1 MAVQTPYLNAVQAI
15 PGDTM
20 NQKFRWI
27 ARTTKERIL
36 ECKSLEEVAE
46 AQNIPK
52 SLVPLVQVQAALI
65 LNKKDS
71 TNEQSY
77 QAIAE
82 ALKSRDALVANKAF
96 ESRRFFDG
104 TNKTI
109 TSVQY
114 FFENLF
120 PYVSLKIR
128 TRIIKT
134 LANRLRSKNTDL
146 AECFF
151 VAVNKTYGLQQALPL
166 LLACSESFMYN
177 TIVEKRIVLGRK
189 QVKDIFRRNPDFMV
203 RYLKLTKV
211 NDSPNQRDLHPV
223 NVFDFTD
230 FLPSLIKKRLNSFVE
245 LYETYNIRTPM
256 LSNKCAETFL
266 KNGKEYLQRNPKL
279 YICILPLKLISAN
292 RMESIFA
299 KLFPENIDQFN
310 TNAMLNYLTFYPQ
323 EKKVDFFLQTYRQ
336 VYQKDLLDT
345 SKNVTATLLRML
357 PLEERVKQA
366 RIKLAEQDDDSWNAS
381 LMAYTKCWKSYLST
395 EEALPNFKKQIAGTS
410 KMEDR
415 AAILRQ
421 MIFCCKVNNDDQSL
435 LNVLTYIN
443 DRHRNEQQWL
453 MLRVFESLV
462 ELYEVPE
469 FNEKHMAILIE
480 MILRLRTKN
489 ELSGNSVC
497 EKIIES
503 VIHFK
508 IINKQPVEQMIE
520 VLIESKCAGYSNDWN
535 ILTKYPEYERMCL
548 EACLAVLSQKY
559 NSDKAPWH
567 KDKIGALFDLSN
579 SMYVFN
585 GRHVNKNSWVKRMSI
600 KNYPWL
606 LQKVTEV
613 MSEKEMHDVYLV
625 NNFKRMFEENEKD
638 LLLRFWPA
646 EAEKIADV
654 YSGEA
659 LKLLKKN
666 PESILA
672 RWREYVEAAERSL
685 HSRGVRRF
693 IRTTLWYKD
702 IPVRFVE
709 ESFRNMNEN
718 TSFDSLGIFANLL
731 HGDTFA
737 KLVEPLVPVV
747 KTIEVHGENAK
758 MDYLQVVSIARASKI
773 VNPPLPLHLVARLL
787 EGEFL
792 NVALIIL
799 TNTCR
804 RTPIMDALSFAETM
818 SSQRVSVKKH
828 GIRLMHMIAPRDKL
842 LQFLLTKWEAESH
855 YSIRE
860 VIFAKAKDLFVN
872 DLDEDTWKM
881 FCRLVATLA
890 VSEKSVVMD
899 LVQLIRQVPDQM
911 VVELVKLILATIDR
925 FAQAGVSKKETSSN
939 TAILLSFINAAE
951 CRLLPDDFV
960 EQLLRRFLFHV
971 EAEIAVSASTFVID
985 QYLFPSEDLAKR
997 FNLFARVF
1005 TEAVK
1010 NGWNV
1015 PSTTAPSFF
1024 PVNHG
1029 VNHFVSKFTYNVCM
1043 SEEKNL
1049 QLVEGFLKTFS
1060 SVVTPLMNPTSF
1072 LNLAYL
1078 KEYVILN
1085 EPRKFGS
1092 RIGQVLPELVNVFS
1106 VAFVPFMAN
1115 VLRELAMR
1123 YRVKGYEQSELMLGV
1138 VEGLVDTGTAEAMLM
1153 AVNVFKPMSR
1163 GNNVDRYE
1171 NLVRKFSSFEHP
1183 AVKGTIA
1190 DVLNTAC

>member
-1 MAVQTPYLNAVQAI
+1 MAVQTPYLNAIQAI

-20 NQKFRWI
+20 NQKFGWI
-27 ARTTKERIL
+27 ARTTKQRLL
-36 ECKSLEEVAE
+36 ECNSLEEVAE

-52 SLVPLVQVQAALI
+52 SLIPLIQVQAALI

-71 TNEQSY
+71 TNQQSY

-151 VAVNKTYGLQQALPL
+151 VAVSKTYGLQQALPL
-166 LLACSESFMYN
+166 LLACSDSFMYN

-189 QVKDIFRRNPDFMV
+189 QGKDIFRRNPDFMV
-203 RYLKLTKV
+203 KYLKLTKV
-211 NDSPNQRDLHPV
+211 GDRPNERDLHPV
-223 NVFDFTD
+223 NVFEFTD
-230 FLPSLIKKRLNSFVE
+230 FLPALIKKRLNSFVE

-266 KNGKEYLQRNPKL
+266 KNGKEHLLRNPQL

-299 KLFPENIDQFN
+299 KLFPRNIDQFN
-310 TNAMLNYLTFYPQ
+310 TDAMLNYLNFYPQ
-323 EKKVDFFLQTYRQ
+323 EKKVDFFLKTYRQ
-336 VYQKDLLDT
+336 VYQKDLLET
-345 SKNVTATLLRML
+345 SKNVTPRLLRML
-357 PLEERVKQA
+357 PLEERAKQA
-366 RIKLAEQDDDSWNAS
+366 RIKLAEVDDDSWNATLIS
-381 LMAYTKCWKSYLST
+381 YSKCWKSYLST
-395 EEALPNFKKQIAGTS
+395 EEALPNFKKQVAGTS

-415 AAILRQ
+415 AIILRQ
-421 MIFCCKVNNDDQSL
+421 MIFCCRVNNDDQAL
-435 LNVLTYIN
+435 LDVLKYIN

-453 MLRVFESLV
+453 FLRVFECLV
-462 ELYEVPE
+462 EQYETPE
-469 FNEKHMAILIE
+469 FNENHMAILTE

-489 ELSGNSVC
+489 ELTGDSVC
-497 EKIIES
+497 EKIIEFI
-503 VIHFK
+503 IHFK
-508 IINKQPVEQMIE
+508 IINKQPLDQMME
-520 VLIESKCAGYSNDWN
+520 VLIESKCASYANDWN

-548 EACLAVLSQKY
+548 EACLAILSQKY
-559 NSDKAPWH
+559 DSEKAPWH
-567 KDKIGALFDLSN
+567 KDKVGAVFDLSN

-585 GRHVNKNSWVKRMSI
+585 GRHVNKNSSVQRMSV

-606 LQKVTEV
+606 LQKITEV
-613 MSEKEMHDVYLV
+613 LSEKKMHDVYLM
-625 NNFKRMFEENEKD
+625 NNFKRMLEEHEKD
-638 LLLRFWPA
+638 LLLRFWPE
-646 EAEKIADV
+646 EALKIANV
-654 YSGEA
+654 ESGEA
-659 LKLLKKN
+659 LKLLRKS

-672 RWREYVEAAERSL
+672 RWREYVEAAQRSL
-685 HSRGVRRF
+685 HSRSVRRF
-693 IRTTLWYKD
+693 VRTTLWYKD

-718 TSFDSLGIFANLL
+718 TTFDSLGIFAILL

-737 KLVEPLVPVV
+737 QLVEPLIPAV
-747 KTIEVHGENAK
+747 KTIDVHGENAK

-804 RTPIMDALSFAETM
+804 RTPLIEALSFAETM

-842 LQFLLTKWEAESH
+842 LHFLLSKWESENH
-855 YSIRE
+855 HSIRE
-860 VIFAKAKDLFVN
+860 VIFAKARDLFVN
-872 DLDEDTWKM
+872 DLDENTWKM
-881 FCRLVATLA
+881 FSRLVATLT
-890 VSEKSVVMD
+890 VSEKSAVME
-899 LVQLIRQVPDQM
+899 LMQLIRQVPDQM
-911 VVELVKLILATIDR
+911 VVELVKLILDSIDR
-925 FAQAGVSKKETSSN
+925 FAQAGVSKKETISN
-939 TAILLSFINAAE
+939 TANLLTFINIAE

-971 EAEIAVSASTFVID
+971 EPEIAASATEFVID
-985 QYLFPSEDLAKR
+985 KYLFPTEDIEKR

-1005 TEAVK
+1005 VEAVK
-1010 NGWNV
+1010 TGWDV
-1015 PSTTAPSFF
+1015 PSRPSFF

-1029 VNHFVSKFTYNVCM
+1029 VHHFVSKFTYNVC
-1043 SEEKNL
+1043 SSKEKSL
-1049 QLVEGFLKTFS
+1049 KLVEAFRKMFS
-1060 SVVTPLMNPTSF
+1060 SVVTSLMNPTSF
-1072 LNLAYL
+1072 LNLMYL
-1078 KEYVILN
+1078 KEYVALN
-1085 EPRKFGS
+1085 EPKKFGA
-1092 RIGQVLPELVNVFS
+1092 RIGQMLPELVNAFS
-1106 VAFVPFMAN
+1106 LAFIPFMAD
-1115 VLRELAMR
+1115 VLRELALR
-1123 YRVKGYEQSELMLGV
+1123 YRIEGYEQDQLMLGV
-1138 VEGLVDTGTAEAMLM
+1138 VEGLVETGTTEAMLM
-1153 AVNVFKPMSR
+1153 AVNVFKPMKR
-1163 GNNVDRYE
+1163 DNYADRYD
-1171 NLVRKFSSFEHP
+1171 NLVRKFSSFKHP
-1183 AVKGTIA
+1183 AVNGIIA